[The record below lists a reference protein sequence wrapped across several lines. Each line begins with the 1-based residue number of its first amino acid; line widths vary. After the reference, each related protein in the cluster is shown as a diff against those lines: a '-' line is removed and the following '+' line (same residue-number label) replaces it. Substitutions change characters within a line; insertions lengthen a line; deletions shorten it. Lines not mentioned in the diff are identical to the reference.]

1 MSLQTAEQM
10 RNTKLALKKSCLMTF
25 LLKSKSKKMTSI
37 QIIGEEDFVL
47 HKKGSENKQEPC
59 K

>member
-1 MSLQTAEQM
+1 
-10 RNTKLALKKSCLMTF
+10 
-25 LLKSKSKKMTSI
+25 MTSI

-59 K
+59 KWSHRILKSPFKSQEVEGFQILERV